1 MDKTANVSVELLNA
15 IGQVVKTVNYGVL
28 NAGDQKLNL
37 DVEGLQAGIYVVKV
51 KVGDDLAVQKITIK

>member
-15 IGQVVKTVNYGVL
+15 IGQVVKTIDYGVL